1 MSKFANLMNLLDL
14 KHSEVKDREYPINVR
29 PFYKQQVCVIPILL
43 SKLNPLCE
51 KCRFKGLITTRGK
64 VDELGIDGYMSNQ
77 KDGLAPVKHNPT
89 AGVTLREPRAIIM
102 ASGQVYICRHPKKVQ
117 TSDFF
122 LTEEIPACDLFEEKQ
137 AFEYEKLKKK

>member
-1 MSKFANLMNLLDL
+1 MHLLDL
-14 KHSEVKDREYPINVR
+14 KHCEIKDREYPQNVR
-29 PFYKQQVCVIPILL
+29 PFYKQEVCIIPIILP
-43 SKLNPLCE
+43 KLNSLCE

-77 KDGLAPVKHNPT
+77 PDPLKPVKNNPT

-122 LTEEIPACDLFEEKQ
+122 LMEEIPACKDFEEKKE
-137 AFEYEKLKKK
+137 FEYEKLKKK